1 MEGLIFFKEPDVVLA
16 EEIRG
21 LRYTSKEKYC
31 ALILLI
37 LFNNDLRIDDIPRNK
52 AVQEKYEQALNLCG
66 MDTKTAAYLIGDEL
80 ESLKG
85 FLVKK
90 IKDTY
95 QFYHDFVMEVTTLI
109 VGTDYPKTVIKY
121 ADIGFLRTRVRYDT
135 GNKTPDKFTIYL
147 SDRHIDALG
156 ERLFSDI
163 FGERLLDV
171 VLNPCLQYESV
182 KMVFEK
188 KLKNN
193 SEKLQMLLKKIELQ
207 TDKQK
212 LHQTTTNLHLSKL
225 TFVHLENEVSCLF
238 VLIVFGHTE
247 LSLHCLKALKE
258 TQVNLTGISLFPAV
272 CCNGSVELFNW
283 FLKNNNECLTEKWEG
298 LSPIHVVTVF
308 HNSEIL
314 KQLIEKTTIN
324 VNLMIDKTNEP
335 NPSLFST
342 EKDKEINTDH
352 TKGNSSKTQNNKR
365 KFLKSTKEDIS
376 LCLKDQTS
384 SIHIACFDGCNS
396 IVQILLSNGANVNLC
411 DKKGRSPL
419 YRACQNGHDSIV
431 QLLLSNGADIN
442 LCEEKGASPLYIAS
456 QNGHKST
463 VQLLLSNGADI
474 NLCEE
479 KGASPLDI
487 ASQNG
492 HESTV
497 QLLLSNGADIN
508 LYEEGASP
516 LYIACENGHDSTV
529 QLLLSNGADINLCME
544 DTTSPLTAACFDGHE
559 NTVQLLLSNGA
570 NINLCNTNG
579 AGPLYIA
586 CQNGHDSTV
595 QLLLSSGADIN
606 LCKTNGAGPLYI
618 ACFDGHDSTVQ
629 LLLSNGADINLC
641 EEEGASPLYIA
652 CFDGHDSTVQL
663 LLSNGADINLC
674 KKNGAGP
681 LYIACQNGHDS
692 TVQLL
697 LSNGADISLCMEN
710 GAGPLYI
717 ACQNGHHSTVQL
729 LLSNGA
735 NINLCLNDKVS
746 PLYIAF
752 KKRHI
757 ETVNV
762 LLNNG
767 VDTSLACG
775 WKVNPSLVD
784 CFDKRDSTVD
794 FLLQKENIS
803 NNMYDQDSYF
813 SLFVSCQVER
823 VTRLIAK
830 R

>member
-21 LRYTSKEKYC
+21 LRNTSKEKYC

-37 LFNNDLRIDDIPRNK
+37 LFNNDLRIEDIPGNK
-52 AVQEKYEQALNLCG
+52 AVQEKYEEALNLCG

-109 VGTDYPKTVIKY
+109 FGTDYPKTVIKY

-156 ERLFSDI
+156 DRLFSDI

-188 KLKNN
+188 KLENN

-238 VLIVFGHTE
+238 VLIVFGHTD

-335 NPSLFST
+335 NPSLIST

-352 TKGNSSKTQNNKR
+352 TKGNASKTQNNKR

-396 IVQILLSNGANVNLC
+396 IVQILLSNGADVNLC
-411 DKKGRSPL
+411 DEKGRSPL
-419 YRACQNGHDSIV
+419 Y
-431 QLLLSNGADIN
+431 
-442 LCEEKGASPLYIAS
+442 IAS
-456 QNGHKST
+456 N
-463 VQLLLSNGADI
+463 
-474 NLCEE
+474 
-479 KGASPLDI
+479 
-487 ASQNG
+487 NG
-492 HESTV
+492 HE
-497 QLLLSNGADIN
+497 
-508 LYEEGASP
+508 
-516 LYIACENGHDSTV
+516 
-529 QLLLSNGADINLCME
+529 
-544 DTTSPLTAACFDGHE
+544 
-559 NTVQLLLSNGA
+559 
-570 NINLCNTNG
+570 
-579 AGPLYIA
+579 
-586 CQNGHDSTV
+586 
-595 QLLLSSGADIN
+595 
-606 LCKTNGAGPLYI
+606 
-618 ACFDGHDSTVQ
+618 STVQ

-652 CFDGHDSTVQL
+652 CQNGHESTVQLLLSNGADINLCMEDKTSLLTAACFDGHESTVQLLLSNGADINLCMEDKTSPLTAACFDGHESTVQLLLSNGADINLCMDDGDSPLTAACFDGHDSTVQL

-674 KKNGAGP
+674 DTNGTGP
-681 LYIACQNGHDS
+681 LHIACQFGHDS

-697 LSNGADISLCMEN
+697 LN
-710 GAGPLYI
+710 
-717 ACQNGHHSTVQL
+717 
-729 LLSNGA
+729 NGA
-735 NINLCLNDKVS
+735 NINLCLKDKVS

-752 KKRHI
+752 EKRHI
-757 ETVNV
+757 KTINV

-775 WKVNPSLVD
+775 WKVNPALVE
-784 CFDKRDSTVD
+784 CFDKHDSTAI
-794 FLLQKENIS
+794 FLLQKDNIS
-803 NNMYDQDSYF
+803 KYMYDPDSYF

-823 VTRLIAK
+823 VTRLIF
-830 R
+830 